1 MKQSRREFL
10 SQGGR
15 ATLAMGL
22 GACGAGPGEETGSAP
37 EDSPERSSEP
47 APYTPVE
54 GTLDED
60 LFPRGLQIGDV
71 TSSSALVSLFSN
83 SESVRLTLLIGQNDV
98 WDQEREESFTVEDN
112 RLHIEL
118 DGLQPD
124 TAYSLVF
131 FSEDGQSHS
140 LVARFRTALA
150 ETASRKIV
158 FGATSCMG
166 GNWPWPGLTN
176 AASEGL
182 DFFVFLG
189 DTTYAAASTLSQYRQ
204 DWAVVM
210 STQGMV
216 DLTASTSIV
225 ATWDD
230 HEVANNWSMDS
241 IGEERYAAAL
251 QAFRECLP
259 QREGETGGIWRSLQ
273 WGAALELFVLDCR
286 SERAEGQ
293 YISNTQMEWLKSGIQ
308 SSSARFKIICNSVP
322 ITDMSAM
329 IGVAQAEDRWQGY
342 PEQRE
347 EILRHI
353 EDEGIE
359 GVLWITG
366 DVHFGQIGWVS
377 PEGQVGQSAWEVYCG
392 PTGSFLNR

>member
-1 MKQSRREFL
+1 MKICFKEIANRRCHL
-10 SQGGR
+10 IQR
-15 ATLAMGL
+15 T
-22 GACGAGPGEETGSAP
+22 GE
-37 EDSPERSSEP
+37 
-47 APYTPVE
+47 
-54 GTLDED
+54 
-60 LFPRGLQIGDV
+60 
-71 TSSSALVSLFSN
+71 LVLEL
-83 SESVRLTLLIGQNDV
+83 ESVRLTLPSDEV
-98 WDQEREESFTVEDN
+98 WDQNGGVVYGGGQSIAHRT
-112 RLHIEL
+112 

-241 IGEERYAAAL
+241 IGEERYAAARERERLL
-251 QAFRECLP
+251 QRKEKPGDLADSSGSGLGTICFGLLP
-259 QREGETGGIWRSLQ
+259 
-273 WGAALELFVLDCR
+273 
-286 SERAEGQ
+286 ERAGNT
-293 YISNTQMEWLKSGIQ
+293 SNT
-308 SSSARFKIICNSVP
+308 
-322 ITDMSAM
+322 
-329 IGVAQAEDRWQGY
+329 RWNG
-342 PEQRE
+342 
-347 EILRHI
+347 
-353 EDEGIE
+353 
-359 GVLWITG
+359 
-366 DVHFGQIGWVS
+366 
-377 PEGQVGQSAWEVYCG
+377 
-392 PTGSFLNR
+392 